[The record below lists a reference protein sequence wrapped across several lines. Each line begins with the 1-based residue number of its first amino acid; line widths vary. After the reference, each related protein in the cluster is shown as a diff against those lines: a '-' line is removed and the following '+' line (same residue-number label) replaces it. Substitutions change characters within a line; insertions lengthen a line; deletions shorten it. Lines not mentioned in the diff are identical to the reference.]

1 MDARGQ
7 VVAPPPPV
15 LRVAVAG
22 GGTGGHVTP
31 ALAVADEIR
40 RRNRESKIL
49 FIGTRRGIESRLV
62 PEAGFDIEYLELSG
76 FAGRGLFARIMALVQ
91 FVRGYF
97 AVRNVL
103 RRFDPEIVVGTGGY
117 VSGPAVLAGRMMK
130 VKTIVQEQNSIP
142 GKMNRILAKYV
153 DEVHIAFTETR
164 LHFRETE
171 KLRLSGNPIRIR
183 PPRLGREALAQKLGL
198 DPDRD
203 TVLVVGGSRGAR
215 SLNKAV
221 AALFPRVA
229 GRRDLQFV
237 VQTGESD
244 HAMVEAAAA
253 KAGVTALVRP
263 FLSPI
268 EEAYALATV
277 IVCRAGAMTLAEI
290 AQFGLP
296 ALLVPYPHAI
306 YQHQLRNARA
316 LEEKGA
322 AEILLDAEL
331 SGETLEARLTALLSD
346 RERRRNLSRHV
357 WRLARPDAARRL
369 VLAIENLTH
378 PIERRQP
385 TNLVDEDEAVA
396 GRN

>member
-1 MDARGQ
+1 
-7 VVAPPPPV
+7 VAPPPPV

-40 RRNRESKIL
+40 RRNRDSKVL

-62 PEAGFDIEYLELSG
+62 PEAGFDIEYVELSG
-76 FAGRGLFARIMALVQ
+76 FAGRGIFARIMALVQ

-97 AVRNVL
+97 AVRDLL
-103 RRFDPEIVVGTGGY
+103 RRFEPELVLGTGGY

-130 VKTIVQEQNSIP
+130 VRTIIQEQNSIP
-142 GKMNRILAKYV
+142 GKMNRILARFV

-164 LHFRETE
+164 MHFKETE
-171 KLRLSGNPIRIR
+171 KLRLSGNPTRIR
-183 PPRLGREALAQKLGL
+183 APKLGREALARKFGL
-198 DPDRD
+198 DPGRD

-215 SLNKAV
+215 SLN
-221 AALFPRVA
+221 AAMADLFPRVA
-229 GRRDLQFV
+229 ARRDLQFI
-237 VQTGESD
+237 VQTGEAD
-244 HAMVEAAAA
+244 HARVEAAAKA
-253 KAGVTALVRP
+253 AGVLAVVRP
-263 FLSPI
+263 FIAPI

-306 YQHQLRNARA
+306 YEHQLKNARS

-322 AEILLDAEL
+322 AEVLLDRDL
-331 SGETLEARLTALLSD
+331 SGETLDSRLTALLAD
-346 RERRRNLSRHV
+346 RERRRTMSRHV
-357 WRLARPDAARRL
+357 WRMARPDAARRL
-369 VLAIENLTH
+369 VQAIENLTH
-378 PIERRQP
+378 PVARRRP
-385 TNLVDEDEAVA
+385 ANLVDEDEAAVA
-396 GRN
+396 GRS